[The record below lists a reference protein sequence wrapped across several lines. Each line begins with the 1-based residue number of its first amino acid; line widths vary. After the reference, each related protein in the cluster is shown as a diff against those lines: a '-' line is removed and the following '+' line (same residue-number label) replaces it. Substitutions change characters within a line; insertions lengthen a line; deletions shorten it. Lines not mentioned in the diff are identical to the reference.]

1 MSRFETPLTSENWS
15 QVKFFS
21 KCFTGG
27 KTRGPAENWRDLF
40 DYFNIDYFKIVLKFQ
55 VSQVDS
61 ALPTQKSE
69 REAYAFI
76 GNALV
81 KSFHEGT
88 FQVHRCFPRQ

>member
-1 MSRFETPLTSENWS
+1 MSKKTVYVPHSLIQN
-15 QVKFFS
+15 
-21 KCFTGG
+21 
-27 KTRGPAENWRDLF
+27 TRGPAESWRDLF

-55 VSQVDS
+55 VSQVDG

-76 GNALV
+76 GNTLV